1 MDKAGEI
8 DFEEIILP
16 INNTMLV
23 AVPVNKPDLLTE
35 LSDTFGKSKYFVVH
49 NSTDNA
55 SEFLLNPFSTELGG
69 AGIQSARFLFE
80 KNIEALIT
88 ANIGLHPLSFLN
100 SLNIKVYRCIKES
113 AEEAIKLFKEKKLEE
128 IETSENEVSTKRN
141 RKRFRRNSSNDI
153 IIKHQNKI

>member
-1 MDKAGEI
+1 MLIAVS
-8 DFEEIILP
+8 
-16 INNTMLV
+16 IN
-23 AVPVNKPDLLTE
+23 KRDLLSE
-35 LSDTFGKSKYFVVH
+35 LSDTFGRSKYFVIY
-49 NSTDNA
+49 NLTDNT
-55 SEFLLNPFSTELGG
+55 SEILLNPYSTELGG

-88 ANIGLHPLSFLN
+88 ANIGLHPLNFLN

-128 IETSENEVSTKRN
+128 IEISENELFTKRN

>member
-1 MDKAGEI
+1 
-8 DFEEIILP
+8 
-16 INNTMLV
+16 MLV
-23 AVPVNKPDLLTE
+23 AISIEKPELLSE
-35 LSDTFGKSKYFVVH
+35 ISNGFGISKYFLIY
-49 NSTDNA
+49 D
-55 SEFLLNPFSTELGG
+55 SEMNTSDFFPNPYSTELGC

-128 IETSENEVSTKRN
+128 IETSENELFTKRN
-141 RKRFRRNSSNDI
+141 RKRFRRNSSNGI
-153 IIKHQNKI
+153 RIKHQNKI

>member
-1 MDKAGEI
+1 MDKAGER
-8 DFEEIILP
+8 DLEEIILP
-16 INNTMLV
+16 INNTMLI
-23 AVPVNKPDLLTE
+23 AVPVNKPDLLAE
-35 LSDTFGKSKYFVVH
+35 LSDTFGRSKYFVVH

-69 AGIQSARFLFE
+69 SGIQSARFLFE

-88 ANIGLHPLSFLN
+88 ENIGLHPLSFFN
-100 SLNIKVYRCIKES
+100 SLNIKVYRCLKGS
-113 AEEAIKLFKEKKLEE
+113 AEEAIKLFKAKKLEE